1 MKVTRF
7 YPQAER
13 RWLLI
18 DVKNKT
24 LGRVATRIAK
34 ILQGKTKPIY
44 SPNFLCGDYVVVI
57 NAKYIKV
64 TGKKFEEKIYDKYS
78 GYPGGRKEITLKELM
93 KKNPSK
99 VLYLAVK
106 GMLPKNKL
114 RKRMLRA
121 LKIYP
126 EDKHPHLA
134 QKPEK
139 IEV

>member
-1 MKVTRF
+1 MRFTKF
-7 YPQAER
+7 YPRIER
-13 RWLLI
+13 RWLLV
-18 DVKNKT
+18 DARNKT

-34 ILQGKTKPIY
+34 ILQGKTKPTY

-57 NAKYIKV
+57 NARYIKV
-64 TGKKFEEKIYDKYS
+64 TGKKLEEKIYDKYS

-99 VLYLAVK
+99 ALYLAVK

-121 LKIYP
+121 LKVYP

>member
-1 MKVTRF
+1 MRFTKF
-7 YPQAER
+7 YPRIER
-13 RWLLI
+13 RWLLV
-18 DVKNKT
+18 DARNKT

-34 ILQGKTKPIY
+34 ILQGKTKPTY

-57 NAKYIKV
+57 NARYIKV
-64 TGKKFEEKIYDKYS
+64 TGRKLEEKIYDKYS

-99 VLYLAVK
+99 ALYLAVK

-121 LKIYP
+121 LKVYP